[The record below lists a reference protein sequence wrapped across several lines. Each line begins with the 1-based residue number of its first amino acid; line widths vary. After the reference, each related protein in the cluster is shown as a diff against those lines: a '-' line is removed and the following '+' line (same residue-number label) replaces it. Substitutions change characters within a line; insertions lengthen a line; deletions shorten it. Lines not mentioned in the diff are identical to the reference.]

1 MKYRIVKRN
10 TTAFGGFSQYL
21 RNLFKG
27 NLIRVDRYYA
37 QCNILGVWIDLRYH
51 PFISTYDAY
60 DVHLERVEKWLEN
73 HIRRGKESPT
83 QEVVKTYD

>member
-21 RNLFKG
+21 
-27 NLIRVDRYYA
+27 RYYA

-73 HIRRGKESPT
+73 HIRGKESPT